1 MVNRELKEQPFV
13 YKDYIASIEYSRQDN
28 KFIGRVKGMMPTIEF
43 CGTDI
48 TELESEFHRNVD
60 VYLENCKKWNIPPNK
75 QYSGALYVD
84 LPQEIHCY
92 IAFMCEEM
100 GVSIEQFL
108 KHAIMVSLHE
118 MEMTVSDMCAECRCS
133 ENINADNNADMFE
146 IYEEILEDIEK
157 QIGKLGKVFFYR
169 NIAAEIMFH
178 DDGAWEGRLLNVSK
192 EYNFDAE
199 TLEELYN
206 AFTVCVD
213 EYYEDYKEKEEKPSV
228 YYDGNLSFELPPLLH
243 YLLEIIADMEDQS
256 VDTVLKFFTSM
267 AISMIVKNM
276 DFDED
281 RSALFKRMLGVE

>member
-1 MVNRELKEQPFV
+1 
-13 YKDYIASIEYSRQDN
+13 
-28 KFIGRVKGMMPTIEF
+28 
-43 CGTDI
+43 
-48 TELESEFHRNVD
+48 
-60 VYLENCKKWNIPPNK
+60 
-75 QYSGALYVD
+75 
-84 LPQEIHCY
+84 
-92 IAFMCEEM
+92 MCEEM

-118 MEMTVSDMCAECRCS
+118 MEMTVSDMCADCRCS
-133 ENINADNNADMFE
+133 EIIDADNNADMFE

-157 QIGKLGKVFFYR
+157 QVGKLGKVFFYR

-192 EYNFDAE
+192 EYSFDAE

-213 EYYEDYKEKEEKPSV
+213 EYYEDCKEKEEKPSV

-267 AISMIVKNM
+267 AISMTVKNM